1 MCVYINIYQSYS
13 ELPIRPPPTPD
24 QVPSAW
30 WNPICC
36 DKSLLVGTYKHGCE
50 MYRQMRADPNLC
62 FVTHVG
68 AGAGDDLAVTNL
80 PM

>member
-1 MCVYINIYQSYS
+1 
-13 ELPIRPPPTPD
+13 
-24 QVPSAW
+24 
-30 WNPICC
+30 
-36 DKSLLVGTYKHGCE
+36 